1 MNHPRT
7 SGAPAAADADGVSN
21 RPGLGLGSMF
31 GVEIRADWSLLI
43 IFALILF
50 NLGAG
55 VFPSWH
61 PDWSLA
67 LCWGLAFAAATL
79 FFASVL
85 AHELSHAVVGRAQGI
100 SIRRITLFLFGG
112 AAHLESEPPSPKA
125 EFLMAIVG
133 PVMSLVIGFGATA
146 LGVAMAGQGVWP
158 TTAVEQPTQ
167 VFSDLAPVPTL
178 LLWLGPINVLLA
190 VFNVLPGFP
199 LDGGRVLRSALWALT
214 GDFVKATGWAAGVGR
229 AFGWGL
235 MAFGAL
241 QAFGGALL
249 QGMWLVLIGWFLSNA
264 ARMSHQQVLARSA
277 LENVSVADVM
287 RTKIAT
293 VDPETTVQSLV
304 NDVLLVSDQDCVP
317 VVAAGG
323 ELVGLASLA
332 DARAVPMADW
342 PLTPVRQVMRTAADT
357 GSLPPDA
364 AAQTALDR
372 LARSNGDQLPIVKE
386 GRLLGLVS
394 GRDLVRRLSLAG

>member
-199 LDGGRVLRSALWALT
+199 LE
-214 GDFVKATGWAAGVGR
+214 VG
-229 AFGWGL
+229 
-235 MAFGAL
+235 
-241 QAFGGALL
+241 
-249 QGMWLVLIGWFLSNA
+249 S
-264 ARMSHQQVLARSA
+264 
-277 LENVSVADVM
+277 
-287 RTKIAT
+287 
-293 VDPETTVQSLV
+293 
-304 NDVLLVSDQDCVP
+304 
-317 VVAAGG
+317 
-323 ELVGLASLA
+323 
-332 DARAVPMADW
+332 
-342 PLTPVRQVMRTAADT
+342 
-357 GSLPPDA
+357 
-364 AAQTALDR
+364 
-372 LARSNGDQLPIVKE
+372 
-386 GRLLGLVS
+386 
-394 GRDLVRRLSLAG
+394 